1 MLRGLALREIL
12 ISRSIR
18 VLWAFLFETDCLD
31 VPFDI
36 AECAN
41 IVAARA
47 IVFKMWFTTAIA
59 WQRRMLM

>member
-1 MLRGLALREIL
+1 MLRGLELTGIL
-12 ISRSIR
+12 ISRRIR
-18 VLWAFLFETDCLD
+18 LLCAILIETDCLD